1 MVFPEAVAQ
10 YIRRCPGVSV
20 QKFTARLPST
30 TQITPSGHCQLSLP
44 AVDALDLK
52 SLQVLCD
59 VSTSTSTGQFVMPR
73 YGAQMLVESSTL
85 VCGGTSIGG
94 QTNQYYN
101 LWNYI
106 SNEYSCGS
114 TDQPKMAVYSG
125 AADIPPLGTTA
136 TTAGTFDLNGTYTPP
151 TLTTY
156 ATPTWGMSSQ
166 LNPIVTGTNQLQANG
181 QYAGGQPQ
189 VIEVFN
195 EAIETLEPEFF
206 PTRLCQNMFVDLG
219 FAAPNLLIG
228 PATTSTTATQPNYVI
243 ANISLQGTS
252 YTLGPEW
259 YQFNL
264 QHLAS
269 GQLIECPFKSI
280 AAWPGA
286 LNTGG
291 IDTQLNF
298 SAASQSIDMLVACFL
313 DAGYRTWGPVDAVTN
328 TSKYFRLGKG
338 TGIRTMSFQINGQSQ
353 PGFGVSPK
361 HAWGHTVHDLGLW
374 ASGRGT
380 QKNLNNYS
388 AYLTKWFVWAMST
401 GMPFKECL
409 NRAISGLYTINQ
421 NATLSLQV
429 QSDPTNV
436 AAGLESFSNYPLV
449 FVLSTQTLLIGSG
462 GQIAVNV

>member
-59 VSTSTSTGQFVMPR
+59 VSTATSQGQFVMPR
-73 YGAQMLVESSTL
+73 YGAQMLIESSTL

-94 QTNQYYN
+94 QTNQFYN
-101 LWNYI
+101 MWNHI
-106 SNEYSCGS
+106 ANEYTSGS
-114 TDQPKMAVYSG
+114 SDQPKTAVFSG
-125 AADIPPLGTTA
+125 GADIPPLSGTA
-136 TTAGTFDLNGTYTPP
+136 GTAGTFDVNGTYTPP
-151 TLTTY
+151 ALTTY
-156 ATPTWGMSSQ
+156 NTPGWYMASQ
-166 LNPIVTGTNQLQANG
+166 LNAVTPGNNQLQANG
-181 QYAGGQPQ
+181 TWAGGQPQ
-189 VIEVFN
+189 IIEVFN
-195 EAIETLEPEFF
+195 QTLETLQPEFF
-206 PTRLCQNMFVDLG
+206 PTRLCQNMYVDLG
-219 FAAPNLLIG
+219 FAAANLLIG
-228 PATTSTTATQPNYVI
+228 PATGSTATNPSYVV

-286 LNTGG
+286 LNSG

-298 SAASQSIDMLVACFL
+298 SAASQSVDMLVACFL
-313 DAGYRTWGPVDAVTN
+313 DQGYRTWGPVDAITN

-338 TGIRTMSFQINGQSQ
+338 TGIRNMSFQINGQSQ
-353 PGFGVSPK
+353 PGFGVTPK
-361 HAWGHTVHDLGLW
+361 HAWGQTVNDLGMW
-374 ASGRGT
+374 SAGRGS
-380 QKNLNNYS
+380 QKNLNNWN

-401 GMPFKECL
+401 SMPFKECL
-409 NRAISGLYTINQ
+409 NRAISGLDTVGQ

-436 AAGLESFSNYPLV
+436 TAGVESSYANYPLV

-462 GQIAVNV
+462 GQVAVNV